1 MTRTEGH
8 RRLGLTA
15 RLIDAP
21 DAAATYDRYHADVW
35 PEVVADGRAAG
46 ATRTTI
52 FRDERRLFMVIDAD
66 DTFDLAGYAES
77 LSSPRTVEWQGV
89 MDVLLEDQPGAAP
102 GMKWRLIS
110 EVCDVP

>member
-15 RLIDAP
+15 RLIDDP
-21 DAAATYDRYHADVW
+21 DAAATYDRYHATVW

-52 FRDERRLFMVIDAD
+52 FRDGRRLFMVIDAD
-66 DTFDLAGYAES
+66 DTFDLAGYAGS
-77 LSSPRTVEWQGV
+77 LSSPRTLEWQRV
-89 MDVLLEDQPGAAP
+89 MDALLEDQPGASP
-102 GMKWRLIS
+102 GPKWRLVT